1 MKIKLFYDVI
11 KELKKKMLAQV
22 FAGILFNFFIS
33 NAAKEFS
40 KIIMYFDYLI
50 NLIKYLDIINCS

>member
-1 MKIKLFYDVI
+1 
-11 KELKKKMLAQV
+11 MLAQV
-22 FAGILFNFFIS
+22 FAGILFNLFIS